1 VELTREVHLTYRCKD
16 HPAANGRQPQ
26 HGDVQWDFH
35 FTLEDGTILH
45 LLMGKETHDNFRG
58 FLLREE
64 LDDAADEAMA
74 NL

>member
-1 VELTREVHLTYRCKD
+1 MDGSRSPVTCSGTSTSRSK
-16 HPAANGRQPQ
+16 
-26 HGDVQWDFH
+26 
-35 FTLEDGTILH
+35 DGTILH

-74 NL
+74 TL